1 MANPNLQL
9 LPPRKPPRPSQRNA
23 LASEYFQ
30 KTLKYVYKST
40 DIKDIEEQYPQIEFD
55 ADDLKNLQE
64 KLKTKEE
71 KAANILFTLNRFII
85 IDKQRNP
92 VCEDKVERLL
102 KLWKEKTK
110 NFEKIYNESAQIFQ
124 QIQARQT
131 RQKQLQ
137 FNNLQ
142 YDILL
147 HMEKAIPNT
156 AELTKDTQELTT
168 LLQPYLF
175 KGWQYQQNAKKAVEQ
190 GMRGYLTRKY
200 VNKKLLTIA
209 EMDALYAKILDS
221 VKTYA

>member
-175 KGWQYQQNAKKAVEQ
+175 KGWQYQQTAKKAVEQ